1 MIEYVRVRL
10 IILVLRFIVVI
21 EMKIIK
27 GIE

>member
-27 GIE
+27 EIE